1 MVPKVNSKPF
11 EISNRFEI
19 SFRLHDNLHR
29 DFTVATFQT
38 SKERPQEETKLLT
51 VDVVKENNV
60 AASLFH
66 PILVTLTSMCL
77 LEMML
82 KTVIMVVKKQ
92 RTLD

>member
-1 MVPKVNSKPF
+1 MVPEVNSKRF

-19 SFRLHDNLHR
+19 PFRLHDNLNR

-38 SKERPQEETKLLT
+38 SKERPQEKTKLLT
-51 VDVVKENNV
+51 VDVVKESNV

-66 PILVTLTSMCL
+66 PILVTLTSICL

-92 RTLD
+92 RTPG